1 MPSTDDLLAEFD
13 VLLSLGFSVSNA
25 RNIVERKVAGTRQGQ
40 WLREALDRLVKKEAD
55 DGEA

>member
-25 RNIVERKVAGTRQGQ
+25 RNSVERKVAGTRQGQ